1 MASDRCQGCVAPL
14 GLTLTDRATL
24 VGLKVQ
30 VKGKSEGLTE

>member
-1 MASDRCQGCVAPL
+1 MSRLRSTV

-30 VKGKSEGLTE
+30 VMGKSEGLTG